1 MGGMNGKSSGDSR
14 RILIVGNGAAGISAA
29 KAARVQDPD
38 AEIIIFGK
46 DGRLPYY
53 RLRLCD
59 YIGRSI
65 NYEELKINNEE
76 WFEKNRI
83 RIEKSSEVAA
93 LDVKAGKISINA
105 GEYSYDRLVLA
116 TGSTPIMPPF
126 SGMELTGIHTIWT
139 IDNIIEINK
148 SLLDAKKAAVIG
160 GGLLGLEAAYKISEM
175 GISVSLIESMP
186 RLLPRQLDQE
196 GSEVF
201 GDKVRSLGISVCC
214 GKSVTGFDGDGSG
227 RVRQVHMADDAVIEA
242 DAVVVAVGVAPGI
255 AEFRNSGISIDRFIN
270 VNEKMETNIEGIY
283 AAGDAACVSGRW
295 LGQWSVALKQG
306 QVAGTNATGGNAVY
320 ETTDV
325 PYILATMG
333 TRVVCSGETGAVRPD
348 GAETVYETHQKIDKE
363 RFSYSRLVYRD
374 GLFVGYMLVGEP
386 AKAFNKLQPLL
397 NTGTG
402 TGKINALLYN
412 GSL

>member
-93 LDVKAGKISINA
+93 LDIKAGKISTNA

-214 GKSVTGFDGDGSG
+214 GK
-227 RVRQVHMADDAVIEA
+227 
-242 DAVVVAVGVAPGI
+242 P
-255 AEFRNSGISIDRFIN
+255 
-270 VNEKMETNIEGIY
+270 
-283 AAGDAACVSGRW
+283 
-295 LGQWSVALKQG
+295 
-306 QVAGTNATGGNAVY
+306 
-320 ETTDV
+320 
-325 PYILATMG
+325 
-333 TRVVCSGETGAVRPD
+333 
-348 GAETVYETHQKIDKE
+348 
-363 RFSYSRLVYRD
+363 
-374 GLFVGYMLVGEP
+374 
-386 AKAFNKLQPLL
+386 
-397 NTGTG
+397 
-402 TGKINALLYN
+402 
-412 GSL
+412 